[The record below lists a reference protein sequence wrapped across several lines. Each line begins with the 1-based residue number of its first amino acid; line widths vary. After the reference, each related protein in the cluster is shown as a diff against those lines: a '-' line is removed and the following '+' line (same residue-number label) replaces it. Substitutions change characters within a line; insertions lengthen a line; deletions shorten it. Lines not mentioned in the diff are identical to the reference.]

1 MIGNEDIKIFNKK
14 WEPYLIEGFQGLDI
28 DNKLVIKY
36 LDCQFENEIKFNPNF
51 QYKQIKIKCGS
62 CRIYA
67 SSSNVEKWKTKI
79 DEIIIPMSI

>member
-1 MIGNEDIKIFNKK
+1 MCHMT
-14 WEPYLIEGFQGLDI
+14 Q
-28 DNKLVIKY
+28 
-36 LDCQFENEIKFNPNF
+36 NEIKFNPNF

-79 DEIIIPMSI
+79 DEIIIPMAI